1 MTSDRAEPHAGALA
15 FGTSVRQRAQ
25 ELADQGKDANQ
36 TAKVLF
42 DADPDGHN
50 YGIGI
55 LLGPDGQAMP
65 TSATLLDHTQRE
77 VERSTAGRY
86 QNSGAMLK
94 QLTAAV
100 LTWQR
105 IPESLWDSFVLA
117 LPSDAGTGSLK
128 SAIEVALVADA
139 GLNAIGVE
147 PLGWPAYKALAKS
160 CRVGFQ
166 ESGPDAVIAGD
177 GVLPIYQAG
186 PMNTTGRV
194 PRGDLVA
201 ERARSAAAQGAM
213 VVLDRAYSGFEFAA
227 SLGTQGY
234 DAVMRNSYERQL
246 RPFLEQGVT
255 TFIAVSPT
263 KCFRSFALRPAGFLL
278 IFVPDASVRQALR
291 TTANGVMR
299 ARGSSFEHPAT
310 RALARAMVEQGHEL
324 ERDHA
329 AALQRVADAE
339 RAWVTLTA
347 GTPMERL
354 FTDDYAG
361 LFRNPTANQD
371 ADVHLYDEH
380 IYPVLS
386 GGRCRIN
393 VTGIPGDADLQRTH
407 VAAFARQCRAD
418 TT

>member
-1 MTSDRAEPHAGALA
+1 MTSDRTHEHADAFT
-15 FGTSVRQRAQ
+15 FGTAVRRKAQ
-25 ELADQGKDANQ
+25 ELADQGRDANQ

-65 TSATLLDHTQRE
+65 TSAVLLDQTRRE
-77 VERSTAGRY
+77 VERSTSGRY
-86 QNSGAMLK
+86 QNSSAMLQK
-94 QLTAAV
+94 LTASV

-105 IPESLWDSFVLA
+105 IPEAMWDAFVLV

-128 SAIEVALVADA
+128 SAIEVALASSPS
-139 GLNAIGVE
+139 LSAIAVE
-147 PLGWPAYKALAKS
+147 PLGWPAYKAIAKS
-160 CRVGFQ
+160 CRVGVQ
-166 ESGPDAVIAGD
+166 ESAPDAVITSD
-177 GVLPIYQAG
+177 GVLPVYQAG

-194 PRGDLVA
+194 PRGDLVVD
-201 ERARSAAAQGAM
+201 RARSAAARGAT

-227 SLGTQGY
+227 ALDTQGY
-234 DAVMRNSYERQL
+234 GAVMGASFERQL

-278 IFVPDASVRQALR
+278 IFVPDPSVRQELR
-291 TTANGVMR
+291 TTANGIMR

-310 RALARAMVEQGHEL
+310 RALVRAIVERGQEL
-324 ERDHA
+324 ENDHA

-339 RAWVTLTA
+339 RAWATLTA
-347 GTPMERL
+347 GTPMEPL
-354 FTDDYAG
+354 FTEDYAG
-361 LFRNPTANQD
+361 LFRNPCANPD
-371 ADVHLYDEH
+371 ADIHLYGNH
-380 IYPVLS
+380 IYPVFS

-407 VAAFARQCRAD
+407 VAAFARQCCAD